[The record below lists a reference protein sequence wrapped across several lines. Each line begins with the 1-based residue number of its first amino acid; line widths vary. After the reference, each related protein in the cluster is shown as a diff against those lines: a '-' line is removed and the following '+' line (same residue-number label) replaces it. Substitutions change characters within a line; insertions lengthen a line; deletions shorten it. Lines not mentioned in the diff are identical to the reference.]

1 MTDFEKAL
9 QVLSEGGVQF
19 VIVGGYALSTY
30 GSAYVTVDLDICYE
44 RSRKNLNAL
53 ATALEPFHPKLRG
66 APDGLPFT
74 LDAETLQRGMN
85 FTLTTDFGDL
95 DLLGEMTG
103 VGQYDA
109 AVKGA
114 ETITLF
120 GSPCLIVSPEVLYVA
135 KKAAGRTKDKLTLPE
150 LEAIIEL
157 RRQRK

>member
-9 QVLSEGGVQF
+9 TVLSEGAVQF

-30 GSAYVTVDLDICYE
+30 GSAYVTVDLAICYE
-44 RSRKNLNAL
+44 RSRKNLDAL
-53 ATALEPFHPKLRG
+53 ASALRPFHPRLRG
-66 APDGLPFT
+66 TPEGLPFT
-74 LDAETLQRGMN
+74 LDPATLEHGMN

-95 DLLGEMTG
+95 DLLGEMPG
-103 VGQYDA
+103 VGQYEA

-114 ETITLF
+114 ETVTLF
-120 GSPCLIVSPEVLYVA
+120 GCRCLVISPETLYAA

-157 RRQRK
+157 RRERT